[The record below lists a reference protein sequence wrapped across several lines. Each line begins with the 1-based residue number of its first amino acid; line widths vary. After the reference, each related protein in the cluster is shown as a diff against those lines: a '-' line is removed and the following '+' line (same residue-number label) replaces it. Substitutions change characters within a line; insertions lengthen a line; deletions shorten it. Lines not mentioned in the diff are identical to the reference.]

1 MVTVSNVTFDQK
13 KAFSLIAGPCSM
25 ETTDHALMIA
35 DHLIELCSARNID
48 FVFKA
53 SFDKANRTSGDTA
66 RGVGLDQA
74 LETFRLVKERFGCA
88 VLTDIH
94 EAEQC
99 APVAEVVDILQIPA
113 FLCRQ
118 TSLLEAAG
126 KTGACINIK
135 KGQFLAPEDM
145 EFAAAKIAACDNEKI
160 LLTERGASFGYRNL
174 VVDMRSLVIMAE
186 TGYPVIFD
194 ATHSVQSPG
203 GAGGKSGGKREFVPP
218 LARAALA
225 VGVAGLF
232 VETHQDPETAPSDG
246 PNMLPLADMAA
257 FLDQCQAIDTACK
270 IS

>member
-1 MVTVSNVTFDQK
+1 MVAVSSAVFAQNHP
-13 KAFSLIAGPCSM
+13 FSLIAGPCSM
-25 ETTDHALMIA
+25 ESSDHSLMLAERLSAL
-35 DHLIELCSARNID
+35 CQARSIG

-53 SFDKANRTSGDTA
+53 SFDKANRTSGDSA
-66 RGVGLDQA
+66 RGVGLDAA
-74 LETFRLVKERFGCA
+74 LQTFRRIKEQIGCA

-145 EFAAAKIAACDNEKI
+145 EFAAAKVAACGNHNI

-174 VVDMRSLVIMAE
+174 VVDMRGLVTMAE
-186 TGYPVIFD
+186 TGYPVVFD

-203 GAGGKSGGKREFVPP
+203 GAGGKSGGRREFVPP

-232 VETHQDPETAPSDG
+232 IETHQDPDNAPSDG
-246 PNMLPLADMAA
+246 PNMLPLSEMAA
-257 FLDQCQAIDTACK
+257 FLDQCQAIDIACK
-270 IS
+270 T

>member
-1 MVTVSNVTFDQK
+1 MVAVSGAFFDQNQP
-13 KAFSLIAGPCSM
+13 FSLIAGPCSM
-25 ETTDHALMIA
+25 ESMDHSLMMAEKLNALC
-35 DHLIELCSARNID
+35 HARGID

-53 SFDKANRTSGDTA
+53 SFDKANRTSGDSP
-66 RGVGLDQA
+66 RGVGLDAA
-74 LETFRLVKERFGCA
+74 LETFRRIKEQIGCP

-118 TSLLEAAG
+118 TSLLQAAG
-126 KTGACINIK
+126 ESGACINIK

-145 EFAAAKIAACDNEKI
+145 EFAAEKVAACGNKNI

-174 VVDMRSLVIMAE
+174 VVDMRALVIMAE

-232 VETHQDPETAPSDG
+232 IETHQDPDNAPSDG
-246 PNMLPLADMAA
+246 PNMLPLADMPA
-257 FLDQCQAIDTACK
+257 FLDQCQAIDQACK
-270 IS
+270 S

>member
-1 MVTVSNVTFDQK
+1 MVSVSGAVFDQQK
-13 KAFSLIAGPCSM
+13 PFSLIAGPCSM
-25 ETTDHALMIA
+25 ESTDHSLMMA
-35 DHLIELCSARNID
+35 ERLSTLCSVRNID

-53 SFDKANRTSGDTA
+53 SFDKANRTSGDSA
-66 RGVGLDQA
+66 RGVGLDAA
-74 LETFRLVKERFGCA
+74 LRTFQRVKEQIGCA

-94 EAEQC
+94 EAAQC

-145 EFAAAKIAACDNEKI
+145 EFAAAKVAACGNEKI

-174 VVDMRSLVIMAE
+174 VVDMRALVIMAE

-232 VETHQDPETAPSDG
+232 IETHQDPDSAPSDG
-246 PNMLPLADMAA
+246 PNMLPLSDMAA
-257 FLDQCQAIDTACK
+257 FLDQCQAVDHARK
-270 IS
+270 F

>member
-1 MVTVSNVTFDQK
+1 
-13 KAFSLIAGPCSM
+13 M
-25 ETTDHALMIA
+25 ESEDHTLMMAERLSAL
-35 DHLIELCSARNID
+35 CQARNID

-53 SFDKANRTSGDTA
+53 SFDKANRTSGDSA
-66 RGVGLDQA
+66 RGVGLDTA
-74 LETFRLVKERFGCA
+74 LQTFRRVKEQIGCA

-145 EFAAAKIAACDNEKI
+145 EFAAAKVAASGNTKI

-203 GAGGKSGGKREFVPP
+203 GAGGKSGGRREFVPP

-232 VETHQDPETAPSDG
+232 IETHQDPDSAPSDG
-246 PNMLPLADMAA
+246 PNMLPLSEMAA
-257 FLDQCQAIDTACK
+257 FLDQCQAIDAPRK
-270 IS
+270 QWEDR